1 MSNLRL
7 FHVIY
12 SSEPNVFVMSYTY
25 DEALSMAN
33 KYLTQ
38 KNKTEKLELQRIKE
52 LPVVCSESFI
62 KNPKL
67 FKCTVRE
74 GFISEENLYV
84 LSYSYE
90 EAASFCKT
98 AQKQQI
104 FDEDNSLIKQN
115 DYPIKGIVNYDIIN
129 YELGLEVVY
138 DRV

>member
-7 FHVIY
+7 FYVIT
-12 SSEPNVFVMSYTY
+12 SLEDVFVMSHTY
-25 DEALSMAN
+25 DEALGMAN

-52 LPVVCSESFI
+52 FPFFSSESFI

-67 FKCTVRE
+67 FKCIIRE
-74 GFISEENLYV
+74 GFMSNESLYI
-84 LSYSYE
+84 LSQSYE
-90 EAASFCKT
+90 DAALCCELI
-98 AQKQQI
+98 AQQRI
-104 FDEDNSLIKQN
+104 FDADNSLIKKD
-115 DYPIKGIVNYDIIN
+115 DYPIKAIENYDIIN